1 MKKKLVIGTIL
12 TIVFLIAS
20 LSFWVSKW
28 QWFPLKNQA
37 YQTLIQSEIEKAS
50 HLAREH
56 SSERMRKDLRVLFV
70 GDTSF
75 GESYLDGVDFLE
87 AKGYDYNLE
96 KLTPLLRQADLVI
109 ANLETPLVR
118 LTTSPFAGW
127 KKYIHSSNPC
137 KATKTLKNHNICAVS
152 LANNHTMDYGVEGVR
167 QTLEALEK
175 RSIAWFGAGTN
186 ELQASA
192 PLIRDFIIGEKR
204 FRLVVVAGFEHR
216 WDYRLAYG
224 FYAKKGRGGVNGWT
238 RRTAADQIRQIRQ
251 VDQHAFIVAFPHWG
265 HNYRFKTGA
274 QTKLA
279 HALID
284 AGADL
289 VIGHGSHILQEIEH
303 YRGRCI
309 LYSLGNFVFNSPGRY
324 QKESV
329 HPFSLAARLEVSEQA
344 DVLAL
349 TLRLYPIF
357 SDNLITNYQP
367 YLVTAEQRNTV
378 QRILLEHSPKPEYL
392 QNELSV
398 GEDEVG
404 KFLALKVG
412 TLHN

>member
-1 MKKKLVIGTIL
+1 MR
-12 TIVFLIAS
+12 
-20 LSFWVSKW
+20 
-28 QWFPLKNQA
+28 
-37 YQTLIQSEIEKAS
+37 QS
-50 HLAREH
+50 
-56 SSERMRKDLRVLFV
+56 
-70 GDTSF
+70 
-75 GESYLDGVDFLE
+75 
-87 AKGYDYNLE
+87 
-96 KLTPLLRQADLVI
+96 
-109 ANLETPLVR
+109 
-118 LTTSPFAGW
+118 
-127 KKYIHSSNPC
+127 
-137 KATKTLKNHNICAVS
+137 
-152 LANNHTMDYGVEGVR
+152 
-167 QTLEALEK
+167 LEALET

-186 ELQASA
+186 ELLASA
-192 PLIRDFIIGEKR
+192 PLVRDFIIGEKR

-238 RRTAADQIRQIRQ
+238 RRKAADQIRQIRQ
-251 VDQHAFIVAFPHWG
+251 VDQHAFIVALPHWG
-265 HNYRFKTGA
+265 RNYRFKTGA

-289 VIGHGSHILQEIEH
+289 VMGHGSHILQEIEH
-303 YRGRCI
+303 YRGRWI

-367 YLVTAEQRNTV
+367 YLVTTEQRNTV